1 MSTIAVIDYG
11 MGNLHSVAKAL
22 ELVSEEGTQVLLT
35 ADPQKV
41 RDADRVLLPGVGA
54 IRDCVAEMRR
64 LGVDQEVR
72 EAISSGKPFLGIC
85 VGYQALTNFSEE
97 NGGVECLS
105 EFDGRVNF
113 FGKALK
119 DDNGDKLKVPHM
131 GWNQVQQR
139 IDLKD
144 GKCVRLR
151 QGRMDDSTVFSD
163 NPVDM
168 AAKWVDAGC
177 RRLHLVDLNGAF
189 AGEPVN
195 GGIVREIAKAYPD
208 LPIQIGGGIR
218 SAETIEAYLD
228 AGVTYVIIGTKA
240 VKEPEFVTEMCK
252 AFPGNIIVGLDAQDG
267 RVAID
272 GWAEVTDVM
281 AVDLAKRFRDDE
293 GRWEIFTH
301 GGQAYR
307 PRCC

>member
-1 MSTIAVIDYG
+1 MLIIPA
-11 MGNLHSVAKAL
+11 
-22 ELVSEEGTQVLLT
+22 
-35 ADPQKV
+35 
-41 RDADRVLLPGVGA
+41 
-54 IRDCVAEMRR
+54 
-64 LGVDQEVR
+64 
-72 EAISSGKPFLGIC
+72 
-85 VGYQALTNFSEE
+85 
-97 NGGVECLS
+97 
-105 EFDGRVNF
+105 
-113 FGKALK
+113 
-119 DDNGDKLKVPHM
+119 
-131 GWNQVQQR
+131 

-195 GGIVREIAKAYPD
+195 GGIVREIAKGYPD

-228 AGVTYVIIGTKA
+228 AGVSYVIIGTKA

-281 AVDLAKRFRDDE
+281 AVDLAKRFRDDGVSSIVYTDIARDGMMQGVNVEATVDLAVQGGIPVVASGGVTNIDDIRALAEVADQGILGAITGRAIYE
-293 GRWEIFTH
+293 GTLDVAEA
-301 GGQAYR
+301 QALSDQLTAK
-307 PRCC
+307 